1 MRIAIMGAGGI
12 GCYIGARLAASG
24 QDVVFIARGR
34 QLDALKTKG
43 LTVKSPLGDIVLK
56 KVNATSDP
64 AEIGPV
70 DVVLM
75 GVKLYDLKSAA
86 ETVRPLVGP
95 GTMVV
100 PVQNGVTAHEELG
113 AVLGREAVVGGLVF
127 MSCFVVE
134 PGVAAHKSQV
144 HGLYFG
150 ELDGR
155 LTPRVEAFREA
166 GVAAGYDARASANI
180 LIELWNKYILLCGF
194 SAVSTLSRQPVGP
207 ILADA
212 DLKAMLTQAIQEVAD
227 VARAKGIGVA
237 GDIVDKS
244 VAFCGNFK
252 FDSKAS
258 MLEDLEAGKPLELA
272 WLSGTLL
279 RLGAEAGVATPFH
292 KMAYAM
298 LKPLTAGRPKAAV

>member
-1 MRIAIMGAGGI
+1 
-12 GCYIGARLAASG
+12 
-24 QDVVFIARGR
+24 
-34 QLDALKTKG
+34 
-43 LTVKSPLGDIVLK
+43 
-56 KVNATSDP
+56 
-64 AEIGPV
+64 
-70 DVVLM
+70 
-75 GVKLYDLKSAA
+75 
-86 ETVRPLVGP
+86 
-95 GTMVV
+95 MVV

-134 PGVAAHKSQV
+134 PGVAVHKSQV

-155 LTPRVEAFREA
+155 LSPRVEAFRDA

-180 LIELWNKYILLCGF
+180 LVELWNKYILLCGF
-194 SAVSTLSRQPVGP
+194 SAVSTLSRQPVGA

-212 DLKAMLTQAIQEVAD
+212 DLRAMLTQAIQEVAD

-237 GDIVDKS
+237 ADIVDKS

-298 LKPLTAGRPKAAV
+298 LKPLAAGREGRA